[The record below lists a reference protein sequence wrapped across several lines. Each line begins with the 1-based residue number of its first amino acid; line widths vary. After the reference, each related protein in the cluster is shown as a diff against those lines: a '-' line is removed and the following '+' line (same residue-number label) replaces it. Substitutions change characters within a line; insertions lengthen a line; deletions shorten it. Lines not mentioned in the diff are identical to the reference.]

1 MSCTCRHNVMCT
13 RLGESWR
20 SLACRDGELSGV
32 NCGEARAF
40 IGLLVRVG
48 VGVET
53 QTTALTIDQTSGN
66 HVVDGTKTWPN
77 HSYGCDRLKRSWAL

>member
-32 NCGEARAF
+32 NCGEARAL
-40 IGLLVRVG
+40 IGQLVRVG

-53 QTTALTIDQTSGN
+53 QTTALTTGREPTGS
-66 HVVDGTKTWPN
+66 HVVDGTKAWPIQ
-77 HSYGCDRLKRSWAL
+77 SFVRA